1 MAFDINEAFEKL
13 REKGEALISFGK
25 DKEVNTDERSSVEK
39 YDDFLKTTEVMKA
52 SQTADQKAVE
62 SIDDTGVT
70 ESVKEVLGKEEKEKK
85 EDKEDSL
92 EKKLANIEKVI
103 DKFSGGGTTVLP
115 SRQLPS
121 SDITSNINQQPLDM
135 GQVQAKAAQ
144 NEYLRPSTVPNDR
157 IALLYEDLKKYNLI

>member
-25 DKEVNTDERSSVEK
+25 DKEVDTDDRSSVEK
-39 YDDFLKTTEVMKA
+39 YDDFLKTTEVMEAGK
-52 SQTADQKAVE
+52 TADQKAVE
-62 SIDDTGVT
+62 SIDDTSVT
-70 ESVKEVLGKEEKEKK
+70 ESVKDVLGKEEKEKK

-103 DKFSGGGTTVLP
+103 DTFSSGTKALP
-115 SRQLPS
+115 TGQLPG
-121 SDITSNINQQPLDM
+121 SNVNANLNQRPLDM

-144 NEYLRPSTVPNDR
+144 ADYLKPSTVPNDR